1 MSDTAEA
8 AVHDL
13 VGFMAAFD
21 PQSLQQ
27 LQRQHPGEPLLRPG
41 RPLGRLE
48 APAAVRVALAARGLQ
63 ALVAQGDAL
72 ADRLARRIRSSHR
85 IELAAQLV
93 ALFGSGG
100 LLALLLGEGSAA
112 LQTASAGVALLGSA
126 TALAVKFLRRDLA
139 GADNGLVSQH
149 QSLVQAVAQG
159 VQVAARLRPF
169 ERTRDDLGD
178 AGTLAALIDEANTL
192 AGQMYRL
199 MKLAGVPVA
208 VGEVLA

>member
-1 MSDTAEA
+1 MQDTAEA

-21 PQSLQQ
+21 PFALQQ
-27 LQRQHPGEPLLRPG
+27 LQHQHPAESALQPG
-41 RPLGRLE
+41 RPLGELN
-48 APAAVRVALAARGLQ
+48 APAAVRVALASRGLQ
-63 ALVAQGDAL
+63 ALVSQGDAL

-85 IELAAQLV
+85 VELMAQVAAL
-93 ALFGSGG
+93 LGSGG

-112 LQTASAGVALLGSA
+112 LQVASAGVALFGSA

-149 QSLVQAVAQG
+149 QSLVQTVATG

-169 ERTRDDLGD
+169 EHTGDDLGD
-178 AGTLAALIDEANTL
+178 PAGLAALIDEANTL

-208 VGEVLA
+208 VGKVLA